1 MFSGCGIKE
10 VLDIDVFSPTY
21 STSEQ
26 IGNIEP
32 LSGVPYVDAAAC
44 LDENGN
50 TVVFALNRSCDQEAV
65 LEIKYET
72 PNKTVKKAEITTITS
87 EKTSDMNTLPDES
100 IVPAACMMQTQSGS
114 VTLAKHSIN
123 RIVLLP

>member
-1 MFSGCGIKE
+1 M
-10 VLDIDVFSPTY
+10 
-21 STSEQ
+21 
-26 IGNIEP
+26 
-32 LSGVPYVDAAAC
+32 
-44 LDENGN
+44 
-50 TVVFALNRSCDQEAV
+50 
-65 LEIKYET
+65 
-72 PNKTVKKAEITTITS
+72 KKAEITTITS